1 MKSGEV
7 SIHNARA
14 GVSSQFTV
22 FPTVTRPLF
31 GPLRNNPNDAYL
43 LVDPRGTQ
51 TRLVCHSSTDHCWPW
66 ASPYSTVLHCTSTS
80 GRSLE
85 TWRII
90 GGGGKLDN

>member
-43 LVDPRGTQ
+43 LVDPPRHS
-51 TRLVCHSSTDHCWPW
+51 TRLVCHSSTDHSLVMGVSIQYCT
-66 ASPYSTVLHCTSTS
+66 ALYEYILTVA
-80 GRSLE
+80 
-85 TWRII
+85 
-90 GGGGKLDN
+90 